1 MPPSKPSK
9 ITVLVQPNA
18 SGNSL
23 VACKDGVWHI
33 KIAAPPVEGRANR
46 ELLHFLSDLLGI
58 SQSRLG
64 IEKGLTSRYKIIA
77 VSGLTTEQAIRLLQR
92 KLGQAQDMRGRDR
105 RARG

>member
-1 MPPSKPSK
+1 MPPSERGK
-9 ITVLVQPNA
+9 ITVFVQPNA

-46 ELLHFLSDLLGI
+46 ELLHLLSDLLGI
-58 SQSRLG
+58 SQSQLG

-77 VSGLTTEQAIRLLQR
+77 ISGLTAEQVISLLQR
-92 KLGQAQDMRGRDR
+92 KLGQAQDIRERDR